1 MEQRR
6 YIRVPLKLDAQILTK
21 GSDAIACT
29 AMDFCAGGMLVDIGS
44 SMSYFKMHMTLGDEV
59 SVCIQVPSKNS
70 FHSFQLKSRVAR
82 IVNCSIGV
90 SFINAD
96 KAALLALDNYSH
108 GLERI
113 ESLVE
118 KNNGRAT
125 FSTNDEGVQRITT
138 LCKRCVSDNITALMQ
153 GFFSEVDSALM
164 NSGDKSTNNMVQSSF
179 FAASREL
186 KTKRREI
193 VTGFNKSVI
202 DHFDKY
208 TGGNIGGQGGD
219 SPISS
224 THGSSLSGLELV
236 GKEDFEGWLVGK
248 VIITRA
254 NQTYEK
260 TLLELKLRYSALLNV
275 DLNDQQIPVSP
286 GAFFDAFAGCFSSL
300 AIETISE
307 KVIFDVFESNFINR
321 LALVFDEIN
330 DILINSGILPNLDV
344 DNLPRSASGRTSS
357 SCAQKIDVVSDSAT
371 EGGVPGYGSE
381 QPHPNDSNLSSRPM
395 GEPLKTQQVASDS
408 GAGRPDFAES
418 PSFAGTD
425 AKNDAVFDSSF
436 LGRIANGN
444 NGHQKQFDQQQ
455 SIAKNAYKTIQSLM
469 EIGSKPEKGFEP
481 GSLFHQL
488 KPTLN
493 SDSEGDL
500 KTVSDAEVMQVLDRA
515 QQSLL
520 DNAEGGLVKAA
531 ALFDTDTGPKL
542 STLDQSKLE
551 NVDRLFES
559 MLENVSNHEVAIRI
573 EKLKLPLSKLVFSD
587 ESFYENQIHPARLL
601 INRIA
606 ELDVTGVASNT
617 KALAGIDGVISSV
630 IDNYNSDESVFDTAL
645 EDVNKLVD
653 VKKKAYRKNINRVTE
668 SCNGQEKIVCAKKAC
683 LSAIDR
689 YATEDKMPAI
699 VKVLLD
705 LGWKEVMMLSLL
717 RPEKK
722 EWGDCLR
729 VLDKSVACYLGNEQD
744 SQGEIY
750 DHVCD
755 DIKKYNA
762 GELSDASEFIAY
774 REMLNSAGVQ
784 FSSVEIDNVARCFVT
799 KNEEVR
805 LHLES
810 KNAEY
815 IWNNN
820 ADLRQPLVRAQNLS
834 IGDLVDFTSV
844 DGLVKRLRL
853 AWLNDSHTYYAFVN
867 EQGIKNLELSL
878 VEIVRRLREDTF
890 KIIQEDGLPLVERGL
905 EFMVEETFDELQH
918 HATHD
923 SLTGLAN
930 RKEFDLQIEDII
942 FEAREFKNQYVVCDL
957 NLDQFKVINN
967 TCSIEAGDQ
976 LLKDVSDIL
985 QQWMP
990 SSGTVA
996 RMGND
1001 EFGLIIRNSNEA
1013 DAHQI
1018 IDNQL
1023 HAIEA
1028 YRFTWEDKA
1037 YSITASVGMVVVNE
1051 KTISSGN
1058 VMRAVSEALTSAK
1071 DAGRNRIEVFSVN
1084 DNQIQERQDIMGWV
1098 ARLNQAMDEDRLHLR
1113 GQKISLVSDP
1123 EVASHYEVL
1132 LSVEGDDGEML
1143 PPAEFIKAA
1152 EKYNRMQAVDRWVIK
1167 HVFEWLDDNKENMD
1181 DFSGLA
1187 INLSGNS
1194 MNDGSLLE
1202 YIFEMF
1208 VDYKVPTGKVMFEI
1222 TETSAITSLDD
1233 ASDFIREMRS
1243 IGCRFALDDFGSG
1256 LSSYGYLKH
1265 LPVDYV
1271 KIDGVFI
1278 KDIVSNES
1286 DFAMVKSI
1294 TEMVKFLGMKTVA
1307 EYVETDEIL
1316 EVLKDIGVDYAQGYG
1331 IEKPVPLNQ
1340 VLVTGVNLP
1349 GSAAL

>member
-1 MEQRR
+1 MYSIWCEVEQRR
-6 YIRVPLKLDAQILTK
+6 YIRVPLRLDAQILTK
-21 GSDAIACT
+21 GCDAISCIVT
-29 AMDFCAGGMLVDIGS
+29 DFCAGGMLVDIGA
-44 SMSYFKMHMTLGDEV
+44 SMSHFKMHTFLGDEV
-59 SVCIQVPSKNS
+59 SICIQVPSKIS

-82 IVNCSIGV
+82 TVNCSIGV
-90 SFINAD
+90 SFVKPD
-96 KAALLALDNYSH
+96 EAALLALENYSH
-108 GLERI
+108 ALEQN
-113 ESLVE
+113 ESVVR
-118 KNNGRAT
+118 KNNGLAK
-125 FSTNDEGVQRITT
+125 SETNDEGVQRITT

-164 NSGDKSTNNMVQSSF
+164 NSADKSTNNMVQSSF

-186 KTKRREI
+186 KAKRREI
-193 VTGFNKSVI
+193 VTGFNKSVMG
-202 DHFDKY
+202 HFDKY
-208 TGGNIGGQGGD
+208 TGGDIGEPGGD
-219 SPISS
+219 ASISS

-236 GKEDFEGWLVGK
+236 EKEDFEEWLVGK

-286 GAFFDAFAGCFSSL
+286 SAFFDAFAECFSSL
-300 AIETISE
+300 TIETIAE
-307 KVIFDVFESNFINR
+307 KIVFDVFESNFINR

-330 DILINSGILPNLDV
+330 DILINSGILPNLDA
-344 DNLPRSASGRTSS
+344 DNLPRSASGRTTSS

-371 EGGVPGYGSE
+371 EGGVPEYGSE
-381 QPHPNDSNLSSRPM
+381 QPYPNDSNLPNRPM
-395 GEPLKTQQVASDS
+395 GRPIKRQQVASDD
-408 GAGRPDFAES
+408 GAGRSDSAES
-418 PSFAGTD
+418 PNFAGTG

-436 LGRIANGN
+436 LGRIANGGD
-444 NGHQKQFDQQQ
+444 GHQKQFDQQQ

-469 EIGSKPEKGFEP
+469 EIGSKPERGFES
-481 GSLFHQL
+481 GSLCHQL
-488 KPTLN
+488 KPALN
-493 SDSEGDL
+493 SNSEGGL
-500 KTVSDAEVMQVLDRA
+500 KTASDTEVMQVLDRA

-520 DNAEGGLVKAA
+520 NNAEGGLVKAA
-531 ALFDTDTGPKL
+531 ALFDSDSGLKL

-606 ELDVTGVASNT
+606 ELDVTGAASNT

-630 IDNYNSDESVFDTAL
+630 IDNYNSDEDVFDTAL

-689 YATEDKMPAI
+689 YAKEDKVPAI

-729 VLDKSVACYLGNEQD
+729 VLEKSVSCYLGNEQD
-744 SQGEIY
+744 DQGEIY

-762 GELSDASEFIAY
+762 GELSDAGEFTAY
-774 REMLNSAGVQ
+774 REMLNSADVQ
-784 FSSVEIDNVARCFVT
+784 FSYIEIDNVASCFVT

-810 KNAEY
+810 KDAEY
-815 IWNNN
+815 IWNKNT
-820 ADLRQPLVRAQNLS
+820 DLRQPLVRAQNLS
-834 IGDLVDFTSV
+834 IGNLVDFTSV

-878 VEIVRRLREDTF
+878 VEIVRRLKEDTF
-890 KIIQEDGLPLVERGL
+890 KIIQDDGSPLVERGL
-905 EFMVEETFDELQH
+905 EIMVEETFGELQH

-942 FEAREFKNQYVVCDL
+942 CEAREFKNQYVVCDL

-1037 YSITASVGMVVVNE
+1037 YSMTASVGMVVVNE
-1051 KTISSGN
+1051 KTISSGD

-1071 DAGRNRIEVFSVN
+1071 DAGRNRIEVFSKN

-1123 EVASHYEVL
+1123 DVASHYEVL

-1152 EKYNRMQAVDRWVIK
+1152 EK
-1167 HVFEWLDDNKENMD
+1167 
-1181 DFSGLA
+1181 
-1187 INLSGNS
+1187 
-1194 MNDGSLLE
+1194 
-1202 YIFEMF
+1202 
-1208 VDYKVPTGKVMFEI
+1208 
-1222 TETSAITSLDD
+1222 
-1233 ASDFIREMRS
+1233 
-1243 IGCRFALDDFGSG
+1243 
-1256 LSSYGYLKH
+1256 
-1265 LPVDYV
+1265 
-1271 KIDGVFI
+1271 
-1278 KDIVSNES
+1278 
-1286 DFAMVKSI
+1286 
-1294 TEMVKFLGMKTVA
+1294 
-1307 EYVETDEIL
+1307 
-1316 EVLKDIGVDYAQGYG
+1316 
-1331 IEKPVPLNQ
+1331 
-1340 VLVTGVNLP
+1340 
-1349 GSAAL
+1349 